1 MNRKIF
7 YVDCYCEGEKER
19 NIGFVK
25 VEEEGLFVM
34 LRGIPLHGDTLCK
47 VYAGVDEKN
56 RKFIENISL
65 ENGYGQ
71 IKRKWS
77 RDFRQADCR
86 EIYIPID
93 HKRYGRC
100 VIEQNRMDQEIQKT
114 NIQRFPQSK
123 HESKKTVETKGLRPG
138 KTTEI
143 ETKKETEQKPR
154 AAIETL
160 TDTMP
165 MMEPD
170 KWKQLCKNYPQ
181 VHIYPEADTI
191 VIKPKDMVILTQEYH
206 ELATNSFVLHAYYNY
221 RQLLLLRYHQGM
233 EVTYYL
239 GVPGVYYEREKRI
252 ALMFGFEGF
261 ENGESRLV
269 NEDRRQIYAGCFG
282 YYLKQVNI

>member
-25 VEEEGLFVM
+25 VEEEGLFIM
-34 LRGIPLHGDTLCK
+34 LRGLPLQKETVCK
-47 VYAGVDEKN
+47 AYAGVKQDD
-56 RKFIENISL
+56 RKYLVDILL

-71 IKRKWS
+71 ARCKWT
-77 RDFRQADCR
+77 RDFRLQDCK

-93 HKRYGRC
+93 YKRYGRC
-100 VIEQNRMDQEIQKT
+100 AIEQSAIHKADKPKIQLFPKDKANIQKSVQT
-114 NIQRFPQSK
+114 KIMQQ
-123 HESKKTVETKGLRPG
+123 EKT
-138 KTTEI
+138 I
-143 ETKKETEQKPR
+143 ETQQIPK
-154 AAIETL
+154 ANIEPIR
-160 TDTMP
+160 DTMP
-165 MMEPD
+165 IMEQD

-181 VHIYPEADTI
+181 VHIYPEADTV

-233 EVTYYL
+233 EISYYL
-239 GVPGVYYEREKRI
+239 GVPGVYCERDKKI
-252 ALMFGFEGF
+252 AHMFGFEGF

-269 NEDRRQIYAGCFG
+269 NENRRQAYVGCFG
-282 YYLKQVNI
+282 YYMKQVNI